1 MNASL
6 STAARI
12 QSAVAAL
19 GPGELDEAAVRA
31 HIAPLFSRVL
41 ARSEIY
47 LANHSLGRP
56 LDASARDVAEAME
69 LWQLR
74 MGEAWEDWLDEM
86 KAYRARFAALLG
98 VPDARCVVP
107 KTSAGQGVRAVLN
120 AFDGVP
126 HVVATR
132 GEFDSVDVILREYAL
147 RGRIRLTLVVPREQ
161 GLYNADD
168 VRAALG
174 PGVDLVVLSSVV
186 FNTGQRIPELA
197 ALVAEA
203 RGAGARVLLDVYH
216 EMGVLPLD
224 IAAVDADFA
233 VGGSYKYLRGGP
245 GACFLYLH
253 SRVLDGSFRTL
264 DIGWF
269 AKADRFTYQRP
280 DPPALAEG
288 GDAWLESTPAILPFY
303 QARAGQLFTLALGVS
318 RLRSYCLDRL
328 RHLRRALDA
337 CGIASEGAD
346 DAHGGF
352 LVVRLQQPRAQAWV
366 ADLARRGV
374 RVDARGEYVRFCPDL
389 LTSSD
394 EIGRAAMLA
403 GESLRRFSAA

>member
-1 MNASL
+1 M
-6 STAARI
+6 
-12 QSAVAAL
+12 
-19 GPGELDEAAVRA
+19 
-31 HIAPLFSRVL
+31 L

-56 LDASARDVAEAME
+56 LDASARDVAEAIE

-74 MGEAWEDWLDEM
+74 MGEAWEGWLEEM
-86 KAYRARFAALLG
+86 DAYRARFAALLG
-98 VPDARCVVP
+98 VSEPRCVVP
-107 KTSAGQGVRAVLN
+107 KASAGQGLRAVLN
-120 AFDGVP
+120 AFDGMP

-147 RGRIRLTLVVPREQ
+147 RGRIRLQLVEPAER
-161 GLYNADD
+161 GLYKADD
-168 VRAALG
+168 VRAALR

-186 FNTGQRIPELA
+186 FNTGQRMPELA
-197 ALVAEA
+197 SLVAQA
-203 RGAGARVLLDVYH
+203 RRAGARVLLDVYH

-224 IAAVDADFA
+224 LTTLDADFA

-253 SRVLDGSFRTL
+253 PRLLDGSFRTL

-280 DPPALAEG
+280 EPPALAVG

-303 QARAGQLFTLALGVS
+303 QARGGQLFTLAFGVG
-318 RLRSYCLDRL
+318 RLRSYCLGRL
-328 RHLRRALDA
+328 RHLRRALDT

-352 LVVRLQQPRAQAWV
+352 LVVRLEQRRAKAWV

-374 RVDARGEYVRFCPDL
+374 RVDARGEYVRFCPDV
-389 LTSSD
+389 LTTAD
-394 EIGRAAMLA
+394 ETGRAAMLA
-403 GESLRRFSAA
+403 GESLRAL

>member
-1 MNASL
+1 MSGPL
-6 STAARI
+6 STAEHIEA
-12 QSAVAAL
+12 AVAAL
-19 GPGELDEAAVRA
+19 GPGDLDERGVRA
-31 HIAPLFSRVL
+31 HLAPLFSRVL

-74 MGEAWEDWLDEM
+74 MGEAWEGWLEEM
-86 KAYRARFAALLG
+86 DAYRARFAALLG
-98 VPDARCVVP
+98 ATEPRCVVP
-107 KTSAGQGVRAVLN
+107 KASAGQGVRAVLN
-120 AFDGVP
+120 ALNGVP

-147 RGRIRLTLVVPREQ
+147 RGLIRLTLVEPCEH

-168 VRAALG
+168 VRAALR
-174 PGVDLVVLSSVV
+174 PGADLVVLSSVI
-186 FNTGQRIPELA
+186 FNTGQRMPELA
-197 ALVAEA
+197 SLVTEA
-203 RGAGARVLLDVYH
+203 RRTGARVLLDVYH

-224 IAAVDADFA
+224 ITAIDADIA

-253 SRVLDGSFRTL
+253 PRLLDGSFRTL

-288 GDAWLESTPAILPFY
+288 GDAWLESTPAVLPFY
-303 QARAGQLFTLALGVS
+303 QARAGQLFTLTLGVQ
-318 RLRSYCLDRL
+318 RLRSYGLDRL
-328 RHLRRALDA
+328 RRLRRALDA
-337 CGIASEGAD
+337 CGIESEGAD
-346 DAHGGF
+346 EAHGGF
-352 LVVRLQQPRAQAWV
+352 LVVRLEPSRAKAWV

-374 RVDARGEYVRFCPDL
+374 RVDARGGYVRFCPDV
-389 LTSSD
+389 LTTAD

-403 GESLRRFSAA
+403 GESLRAL